1 MVPNAL
7 FKVFGQGV
15 YLYGICIAVGLIA
28 CLLIFYSYT
37 KKEGMPEVV
46 QDYVFFVLIGGV
58 AIGFLFAM
66 LFQAFYNYLEDGV
79 FVFGSG
85 MTVMGGL
92 IGGAGAFLLL
102 YFVIGKYYFRG
113 KKENLHK
120 IHFNTIFRVAP
131 ICITVAHAFG
141 RIGCLMSGCC
151 HGEYLGQEYVFGG
164 IWMEGTVNGFS
175 KWGYYVPTQLY
186 EALFLFALTAVMSVL
201 YFKRCNI
208 LMSIYLMAYGVWRI
222 IIEIFRADERG
233 AVILGLAPSQ
243 WQSIVFIVGGIAL
256 LVIYIVKKWRIF
268 LPKKEVAQAVASSG
282 DVENKTDDSTV
293 DEHK

>member
-1 MVPNAL
+1 MVPDAL

-15 YLYGICIAVGLIA
+15 YLYGICIALGLVA
-28 CLLIFYSYT
+28 CLTIFYTYT
-37 KKEGMPEVV
+37 KKADMPESV
-46 QDYVFFVLIGGV
+46 QDFVFFVLIGGLAV
-58 AIGFLFAM
+58 GFLFAM

-102 YFVIGKYYFRG
+102 YFVIGKFYFTG

-120 IHFNTIFRVAP
+120 IHFNTVFRVAP
-131 ICITVAHAFG
+131 ICICVAHAFG

-164 IWMEGTVNGFS
+164 VWMEGTVNGFS

-186 EALFLFALTAVMSVL
+186 ESLFLFALTAVLSVL
-201 YFKRCNI
+201 YFKRSNI
-208 LMSIYLMAYGVWRI
+208 LMQIYLISYGVWRI

-233 AVILGLAPSQ
+233 AIILGLAPSQ
-243 WQSIVFIVGGIAL
+243 WQSILFIVGGIAL
-256 LVIYIVKKWRIF
+256 LVIYYVKKWQFI
-268 LPKKEVAQAVASSG
+268 LPPKESIVKESIEKKE
-282 DVENKTDDSTV
+282 DVDTSNE
-293 DEHK
+293 